1 MSNASVI
8 RRYGRESFEHQRHVL
23 QDAVVELGSSTR
35 DDGIDARYEH
45 AAR

>member
-23 QDAVVELGSSTR
+23 QDAVVELVHRRATTESTLVTNT
-35 DDGIDARYEH
+35 